1 MYLLDT
7 NIFLEILLE
16 QEKKEDFKSFIINNI
31 NNISISDFSLHS
43 IGVILFR
50 YKKYEIFKHFLN
62 DIINNFKIVSLNDIS
77 LKSLENIASTL
88 HLDFDDSYQ
97 TLIAIEN
104 KFEIVTMDKDFLI
117 INEKKDIGVTVKFI

>member
-16 QEKKEDFKSFIINNI
+16 QDKKENCKSFIINNI

-43 IGVILFR
+43 IGVVLFR
-50 YKKYEIFKHFLN
+50 YKKYEIYKYFLD
-62 DIINNFKIVSLNDIS
+62 DIINNFKIVSLNEIS
-77 LKSLENIASTL
+77 LKSLENVASAL

-104 KFEIVTMDKDFLI
+104 NFKIVTMDKDFLI
-117 INEKKDIGVTVKFI
+117 INQKQDIGVTVKFI